1 MSLIDFQNTV
11 LQKLGL
17 YGMKRIEI
25 LYYRIPIS
33 VVHDGVKYDSFV
45 IDNDEDL
52 QVLFYCDCQFPK
64 VRIPDPLAKFVDVV
78 SSSGKSNQNYQ
89 SVLMA
94 AASSS
99 THVGASS
106 SLLVMASIGDL
117 VASLSFATYLHR
129 DEIADVG
136 AYINTPVMTSHSREV
151 GEPNAV
157 EDVLGDDDDVKP
169 TMIEDENNDDIGRSI
184 LVRAGRVS
192 SSGTQQYPLH
202 FLNLDLDAMRR
213 QGFPDVESNFGVRDS
228 QDIVGIAEFQTY
240 SIHRGV
246 EYKVLELDHANY
258 YKKCKEFGNSCRWSI
273 WITQRADA
281 AVSIKVLQNTTEAHF
296 GFRPMYKRIWLAKLK
311 VIAQIYRDWEESYNE
326 LPRMEIL
333 ITFPLLLPQ

>member
-1 MSLIDFQNTV
+1 
-11 LQKLGL
+11 
-17 YGMKRIEI
+17 MKRIEI

-184 LVRAGRVS
+184 LVRAGRARGTS
-192 SSGTQQYPLH
+192 SSSPVGPGG
-202 FLNLDLDAMRR
+202 LDRL
-213 QGFPDVESNFGVRDS
+213 VRS
-228 QDIVGIAEFQTY
+228 GGAAATAEGRVPPMQM
-240 SIHRGV
+240 SRL
-246 EYKVLELDHANY
+246 KSLRL
-258 YKKCKEFGNSCRWSI
+258 R
-273 WITQRADA
+273 
-281 AVSIKVLQNTTEAHF
+281 L
-296 GFRPMYKRIWLAKLK
+296 FR
-311 VIAQIYRDWEESYNE
+311 E
-326 LPRMEIL
+326 
-333 ITFPLLLPQ
+333 TGH